1 MNERQRR
8 TDVVMANAVARGLN
22 ILGIRDALLAQRY
35 MRHKGVPKA
44 VIDRVIAEPEA
55 RRHESAEQSVSEAIT
70 PSRPL
75 DPSPEK

>member
-8 TDVVMANAVARGLN
+8 TDVAMANAVARGLN
-22 ILGIRDALLAQRY
+22 ILGVRNILLAQRY

-70 PSRPL
+70 PSPPV
-75 DPSPEK
+75 DPEPGK